1 MTTATTN
8 GIANN
13 IFTSDLIVDHVTHR
27 GPVRAL
33 ECAEVCVEGGSSL
46 AVMGPSGCG
55 KSTLLGL
62 LAGLAVPTQGTVS
75 IGAQTISS
83 LSDRERVRFR
93 RRALGMVYQAD
104 NLLPHLTVEEN
115 LGLQLAI
122 CRSDS
127 APELPADRER
137 PGASLDNASPG
148 VRVGDLLERLGLGP
162 LAKRLPDQLS
172 GGQRQRVAVARA
184 IIHRPAVIL
193 ADEPTGALDAASARI
208 VIELLADVQREIGAT
223 LVVVT
228 HDPEIAIHLDRVVNL
243 GRLRQLSEQSHAG

>member
-1 MTTATTN
+1 MTTATSN
-8 GIANN
+8 AVAND
-13 IFTSDLIVDHVTHR
+13 IVTSDLVVDHATDM

-33 ECAEVCVEGGSSL
+33 DCAAVAVEGGTSL

-62 LAGLAVPTQGTVS
+62 LAGLAVPTQGTVR
-75 IGAQTISS
+75 IGGEPISA
-83 LSDRERVRFR
+83 LSERERVRFR

-115 LGLQLAI
+115 VGLQLAI
-122 CRSDS
+122 CRRDT
-127 APELPADRER
+127 APEQRAD
-137 PGASLDNASPG
+137 PGL
-148 VRVGDLLERLGLGP
+148 VLERLGLDL

-208 VIELLADVQREIGAT
+208 VIELLLDVHREIGAT
-223 LVVVT
+223 LVIVT
-228 HDPEIAIHLDRVVNL
+228 HAPEVASHLDRAVHL
-243 GRLRQLSEQSHAG
+243 ARLSPTSKHSHAR